1 MRLNA
6 KPPEEGRDMQ
16 DLSREITPQ
25 SLGSPVFKTNYGIKY
40 AYLCGAMYKAIASQ
54 QLVVN
59 LARAGL
65 MGYFGTGGLSL
76 REIETAIQ
84 AIQSELT
91 AGQAYGMNLLCD
103 LERPDLEDGTVD
115 LYCRHG
121 IQFIEAAAYVV
132 ITPSLVRYRLKG
144 LSVDPKGNVTCSN
157 RIMAK
162 VSRPEVAS
170 LFMQPPPERVV
181 KSLLAAGLVSATQAQ
196 LASRIPLS
204 SEICVEA
211 DSGGHTDRGVASA
224 LFPAILALRAE
235 MMAKY
240 RYERPIQVGAAGGIG
255 TPQAAAAA
263 FVMGADFVLTGSINQ
278 CTVEAGTSNAV
289 KDLLQDINVQDTAH
303 APAGDMFELG
313 AKIQVLKRGSFF
325 AARANK
331 LYELYQRYNCLEDI
345 EAETRIQIETKF
357 FHRSFEEVWNEVIA
371 YHSQTNPG
379 KAEKIKASPKRRM
392 AAVFKWYFFH
402 TTQLALAGSAEQS
415 SDYQVHCGPALGA
428 FNQWVKGTELE
439 SWHRRRVA
447 DIAERIMYGTARL
460 LSDRLRSFTEQ
471 SSSKWNHQRNDSQD
485 DGIVGK
491 TGDISELWGPAVA
504 SQSLANPK

>member
-1 MRLNA
+1 MATVESLVLTVSSETSNETMRSNG
-6 KPPEEGRDMQ
+6 KPPEVGHARRH
-16 DLSREITPQ
+16 LTREITPE
-25 SLGSPVFKTNYGIKY
+25 SLGSPLFKTNYGIKY

-76 REIETAIQ
+76 TEIEAAIYG
-84 AIQSELT
+84 IQSELR
-91 AGQAYGMNLLCD
+91 AKQAYGMNLLCN
-103 LERPDLEDGTVD
+103 LEQPDLEDSTVD

-121 IQFIEAAAYVV
+121 VHYIEAAAYMV
-132 ITPSLVRYRLKG
+132 ITPSLVRYRVKG
-144 LSVDPKGNVTCSN
+144 LSLDPNGNLKCVN
-157 RIMAK
+157 RILAK

-181 KSLLAAGLVSATQAQ
+181 KALLAAGRVSATEAQ
-196 LASRIPLS
+196 LACRIPMAN
-204 SEICVEA
+204 EICVEA
-211 DSGGHTDRGVASA
+211 DSGGHTDRGVAYA
-224 LFPAILALRAE
+224 LIPAILALRAE

-240 RYERPIQVGAAGGIG
+240 RYENPIHVGAAGGIG
-255 TPQAAAAA
+255 APQAAAAA

-289 KDLLQDINVQDTAH
+289 KDLLQDINVQDTAY

-313 AKIQVLKRGSFF
+313 AKVQVLKRGSFF

-345 EAETRIQIETKF
+345 DGETRIQIENKF
-357 FHRSFEEVWNEVIA
+357 FRRSFEEVWNEAMAHHV
-371 YHSQTNPG
+371 HTNSAE
-379 KAEKIKASPKRRM
+379 AEKIKASPKRKM

-402 TTQLALAGSAEQS
+402 TTQLALAGSTEQS

-439 SWHRRRVA
+439 SWRRRRVA
-447 DIAERIMYGTARL
+447 DIAECIMRGTAGL
-460 LSDRLRSFTEQ
+460 LSDRLRSFTELSPGSRSHG
-471 SSSKWNHQRNDSQD
+471 SSDSQD
-485 DGIVGK
+485 
-491 TGDISELWGPAVA
+491 PA
-504 SQSLANPK
+504 SS